1 MSVSTLTRVMA
12 LVTSAVT
19 AAHPIAAR
27 ADQNDPPAML
37 ANEATTRVDI
47 VLVGRARAE
56 GSLAARIQ
64 SWFGETARLS
74 IAAEAELV
82 AERVLGPL
90 PARHICVW
98 LTLRSAQEARLYFAV
113 GGETRAATRYL
124 VRDVP
129 LEHGFD
135 EIGSERVAQVV
146 HSSVTA
152 LIEGSIAVA
161 ERVEI
166 ERALAPAEHP
176 PAPAAAVPMRR
187 RADTTSRRPALSPVL
202 GAFYRGAFSGE
213 EGFAH
218 GPGVVLGASL
228 EFHELAT
235 GLVARGYWT
244 LPRMERF
251 DEIALT
257 FESLGALLGAR
268 GVWRVSRR
276 FAVDVELGAGLTWV
290 SYDPKLAAPTGPV
303 PRGSGAH
310 TRQYYFVGF
319 GIGPVLGPLRSGARV
334 GLDYYPAR
342 TRYELASASG
352 APSRPVADSS
362 RLQPTV
368 SIEVL
373 FD

>member
-1 MSVSTLTRVMA
+1 MSVSTITRVMA

-19 AAHPIAAR
+19 AAHPLAAR
-27 ADQNDPPAML
+27 ADQNDPSGTG
-37 ANEATTRVDI
+37 ANEAATRVDI

-64 SWFGETARLS
+64 SWFGQTARLS
-74 IAAEAELV
+74 IAAEAKLV

-98 LTLRSAQEARLYFAV
+98 LTLRSSQEARIYFAV
-113 GGETRAATRYL
+113 GGETRAGTRYL

-129 LEHGFD
+129 LEDGFD

-166 ERALAPAEHP
+166 ERALAPAAP
-176 PAPAAAVPMRR
+176 PLAPAPTVPARPRTDAASRTSAV
-187 RADTTSRRPALSPVL
+187 SPLL

-235 GLVARGYWT
+235 GLVARGYWA
-244 LPRMERF
+244 LPRAERF
-251 DEIALT
+251 DEVVLT

-268 GVWRVSRR
+268 GVWRVNRR
-276 FAVDVELGAGLTWV
+276 FAVDVEVGAGLTWV

-303 PRGSGAH
+303 PRGSGDH
-310 TRQYYFVGF
+310 VRQYYFVGF
-319 GIGPVLGPLRSGARV
+319 GIGPVLGPRRTGARL

-342 TRYELASASG
+342 TRYELAGASG
-352 APSRPVADSS
+352 APSRRVAESS
-362 RLQPTV
+362 RLQPTA
-368 SIEVL
+368 SIELL